1 MFFALLVLFTTSS
14 PLTPHLITEELRQLI
29 KKIQQTSQN
38 REVGFFF
45 FLSFS
50 LILYLFILFSEI
62 FRNKRKIKGR
72 YQCILAKGQRLEI
85 HVSSVSE
92 AMQRAGRERERK
104 EEKKKIFPPS
114 SLFILINIGILC

>member
-29 KKIQQTSQN
+29 KKIQKKQPKIE
-38 REVGFFF
+38 RWDLFF
-45 FLSFS
+45 FLLSFN
-50 LILYLFILFSEI
+50 LLYLFILFSEI
-62 FRNKRKIKGR
+62 FRNKQKIKGR

-92 AMQRAGRERERK
+92 AMQRAGRERERR
-104 EEKKKIFPPS
+104 EEKKNLSTKQLVYF
-114 SLFILINIGILC
+114 N

>member
-45 FLSFS
+45 SLSFS
-50 LILYLFILFSEI
+50 LLLYLFILFSEI

-85 HVSSVSE
+85 HVSSVSK

-104 EEKKKIFPPS
+104 EEKKNLSTKQLVYF
-114 SLFILINIGILC
+114 N

>member
-38 REVGFFF
+38 REVGYFF
-45 FLSFS
+45 FLLSFS
-50 LILYLFILFSEI
+50 HLLYLFILFSEI
-62 FRNKRKIKGR
+62 FRNKQRIKGR

-92 AMQRAGRERERK
+92 AMQRAGRERERR
-104 EEKKKIFPPS
+104 EEKKIFPPS

>member
-38 REVGFFF
+38 REVGFIFF
-45 FLSFS
+45 LLSFS
-50 LILYLFILFSEI
+50 LLLYLFILFSEI
-62 FRNKRKIKGR
+62 LRNKQKIKGR
-72 YQCILAKGQRLEI
+72 YQCMLAKGQRLEI

-92 AMQRAGRERERK
+92 AM
-104 EEKKKIFPPS
+104 
-114 SLFILINIGILC
+114 